1 VNEFINQLTSGIA
14 SGFIYAS
21 LALALVMIYQS
32 TNYIN
37 FAQGELATFTT
48 YIALALINSGL
59 PYWSAFCLTLV
70 IAFVLAFLI
79 DRIVLRPVANA
90 PVVSV
95 VIVFVGLY
103 IILNSISG
111 WTFGYVTRTF
121 PGPFPA
127 SWGSRFMSAHQ
138 VGMIFVT
145 LVMLAAVFAFFRFT
159 LLGLAMRAAAQNPV
173 SSRLLGIPVTLLVA
187 VGWGFAGSIGAVAGM
202 MAAPIVFLDPNM
214 MSGILLYGFAA
225 ALLGGINNPAGAVP
239 GGIIVGVI
247 ENLAGAYLVGTEL
260 KLVIALTLIL
270 AVLLI
275 RPSGLFGYTV
285 VTRV

>member
-1 VNEFINQLTSGIA
+1 VTEFLNQLASGVA

-48 YIALALINSGL
+48 YIALALLNLGF
-59 PYWSAFCLTLV
+59 PYWGAFCLTLL

-127 SWGSRFMSAHQ
+127 SWANRFMSSHEI
-138 VGMIFVT
+138 GMILVT
-145 LVMLAAVFAFFRFT
+145 LALLTAVFLFFRFT
-159 LLGLAMRAAAQNPV
+159 LLGLAMRAAAQNPI

-187 VGWGFAGSIGAVAGM
+187 LGWGFAGSIGAVAGM
-202 MAAPIVFLDPNM
+202 MAAPLVFLDPNM

-225 ALLGGINNPAGAVP
+225 ALLGGINNPIGAVP
-239 GGIIVGVI
+239 GGIIVGVA
-247 ENLAGAYLVGTEL
+247 ENLVGAYIVGPEL
-260 KLVIALTLIL
+260 KLSIALALIL
-270 AVLLI
+270 MVLLI
-275 RPSGLFGYTV
+275 KPSGLFGYTV